1 MTGRAARRTATAGA
15 WRAGQTG
22 ATVDR
27 LATIDR
33 GRMRRLA
40 KTAVRGARVRGVM
53 GPATQDRR
61 VSTADRAMVVV
72 AAPMTRTI
80 IGHPEEVGRRL
91 STTVQEM
98 HVVRALMPGA
108 ASGAMR
114 GRLMIGVMPGRL
126 VMTGHRLGPADTRTH
141 APRAVMTG
149 VVMAGVVMIDRDS
162 PAESATLAPR
172 AVMTGVVIARLVMIG
187 RDRPAVSAMHAPRA
201 AMTGVV
207 MAGLVMIGRDGSADS
222 AMHAPRAAMTGVMT
236 GVTTGVTTGVQYRLT
251 TGAMAVPVVRVGR
264 RLDPDNGMVCGAR
277 AGTTAVL
284 SGRPA
289 MIGRRVR
296 TAGSGTIEARAGM
309 TVVPRLPKDAVTSGA
324 RIGSHPV
331 PTVAALDRFEIIA
344 PRGNP
349 GGLSRIVSGAH
360 RSAEI

>member
-1 MTGRAARRTATAGA
+1 
-15 WRAGQTG
+15 
-22 ATVDR
+22 
-27 LATIDR
+27 
-33 GRMRRLA
+33 
-40 KTAVRGARVRGVM
+40 VRGVM

-80 IGHPEEVGRRL
+80 IGHREEVGRRL
-91 STTVQEM
+91 STAVLGRLA
-98 HVVRALMPGA
+98 VRALMPGA

-126 VMTGHRLGPADTRTH
+126 VMTGHRLGPADTGTH

-149 VVMAGVVMIDRDS
+149 VVMTGVVMAGVVMIGRDS
-162 PAESATLAPR
+162 PAVSATLAPR
-172 AVMTGVVIARLVMIG
+172 AV
-187 RDRPAVSAMHAPRA
+187 
-201 AMTGVV
+201 MTGVV
-207 MAGLVMIGRDGSADS
+207 MAGLVMIGRDRPAVSATLAPRAVMTGVVMAGLVMIGWDTSADS
-222 AMHAPRAAMTGVMT
+222 AMHAPRAAMTAVM
-236 GVTTGVTTGVQYRLT
+236 TGVQYRLT
-251 TGAMAVPVVRVGR
+251 TGAMAVPVARVGR

-296 TAGSGTIEARAGM
+296 TAGSGTIEAHAEM
-309 TVVPRLPKDAVTSGA
+309 TVVPRLPMDAVTSGV
-324 RIGSHPV
+324 RTGSHPA

-344 PRGNP
+344 PRRNP

>member
-1 MTGRAARRTATAGA
+1 
-15 WRAGQTG
+15 
-22 ATVDR
+22 
-27 LATIDR
+27 
-33 GRMRRLA
+33 
-40 KTAVRGARVRGVM
+40 
-53 GPATQDRR
+53 
-61 VSTADRAMVVV
+61 
-72 AAPMTRTI
+72 
-80 IGHPEEVGRRL
+80 
-91 STTVQEM
+91 
-98 HVVRALMPGA
+98 
-108 ASGAMR
+108 MR

-149 VVMAGVVMIDRDS
+149 VVMAGVVMIGPDS
-162 PAESATLAPR
+162 PAVSATLAPR

-187 RDRPAVSAMHAPRA
+187 RDSPAESATLAPRA
-201 AMTGVV
+201 VMTGVV
-207 MAGLVMIGRDGSADS
+207 MAGLVMIGWDRSADS
-222 AMHAPRAAMTGVMT
+222 ATLAPRAAMTAVMT
-236 GVTTGVTTGVQYRLT
+236 AVTTGVQYRLT
-251 TGAMAVPVVRVGR
+251 TGAMAVPVARVGR

-296 TAGSGTIEARAGM
+296 TAGSGTIEAHAEM
-309 TVVPRLPKDAVTSGA
+309 TVVPRLPMDAVTSGV
-324 RIGSHPV
+324 RTGSHPA

-344 PRGNP
+344 PRRNP

>member
-1 MTGRAARRTATAGA
+1 
-15 WRAGQTG
+15 
-22 ATVDR
+22 
-27 LATIDR
+27 
-33 GRMRRLA
+33 
-40 KTAVRGARVRGVM
+40 
-53 GPATQDRR
+53 
-61 VSTADRAMVVV
+61 
-72 AAPMTRTI
+72 
-80 IGHPEEVGRRL
+80 
-91 STTVQEM
+91 
-98 HVVRALMPGA
+98 
-108 ASGAMR
+108 MR

-149 VVMAGVVMIDRDS
+149 VVMAGVVMIGPDS
-162 PAESATLAPR
+162 PAVSATLAPR

-187 RDRPAVSAMHAPRA
+187 RDSPAESATLAPRA
-201 AMTGVV
+201 VMTGVV
-207 MAGLVMIGRDGSADS
+207 MAGLVMIGWDRSADS
-222 AMHAPRAAMTGVMT
+222 ATLAPRAAMTAVMT
-236 GVTTGVTTGVQYRLT
+236 AVTTGVQYRLT
-251 TGAMAVPVVRVGR
+251 TGAMAVPVARVGR

>member
-1 MTGRAARRTATAGA
+1 
-15 WRAGQTG
+15 
-22 ATVDR
+22 
-27 LATIDR
+27 
-33 GRMRRLA
+33 
-40 KTAVRGARVRGVM
+40 M

-61 VSTADRAMVVV
+61 VSTADRATVVV

-91 STTVQEM
+91 STTVQEV

-149 VVMAGVVMIDRDS
+149 VVMAGVVMIGRDS
-162 PAESATLAPR
+162 PAVSATLAPR

-187 RDRPAVSAMHAPRA
+187 RDSPAESATLAPRA
-201 AMTGVV
+201 VMTGVV
-207 MAGLVMIGRDGSADS
+207 MAGLVMIGWDRSADS
-222 AMHAPRAAMTGVMT
+222 AMHAPRAAMTAVMT
-236 GVTTGVTTGVQYRLT
+236 AVTTGVQYRLT
-251 TGAMAVPVVRVGR
+251 TGAMAVPVARVGR

-277 AGTTAVL
+277 AGTTAVI

-309 TVVPRLPKDAVTSGA
+309 TVVPRLPMDAVTSGV
-324 RIGSHPV
+324 RTGPRPV
-331 PTVAALDRFEIIA
+331 PTVAVLDRFEMIA
-344 PRGNP
+344 LRGSP

-360 RSAEI
+360 RSEEI

>member
-1 MTGRAARRTATAGA
+1 
-15 WRAGQTG
+15 
-22 ATVDR
+22 
-27 LATIDR
+27 
-33 GRMRRLA
+33 MRRLA
-40 KTAVRGARVRGVM
+40 KTAVRGPRVRGVM

-61 VSTADRAMVVV
+61 VSTADRATVVV

-91 STTVQEM
+91 STTVQEV

-149 VVMAGVVMIDRDS
+149 VVMAGQVMAGLVMIGRDS
-162 PAESATLAPR
+162 PAESATL
-172 AVMTGVVIARLVMIG
+172 
-187 RDRPAVSAMHAPRA
+187 APRA

-207 MAGLVMIGRDGSADS
+207 MAGLVMIGRDSPAESATLAPRAAMTGVVMAGPVMIGRDRSADS
-222 AMHAPRAAMTGVMT
+222 AMHAPPAAMTA
-236 GVTTGVTTGVQYRLT
+236 VTTGVQYRLT
-251 TGAMAVPVVRVGR
+251 TGAMAVPVARVGR

-277 AGTTAVL
+277 AGTTAVV

-309 TVVPRLPKDAVTSGA
+309 TVVPRLPMDAVTSGV
-324 RIGSHPV
+324 RTGPRPV
-331 PTVAALDRFEIIA
+331 PTVAVLDRFEMIA
-344 PRGNP
+344 LRGSP

-360 RSAEI
+360 RSEEI

>member
-1 MTGRAARRTATAGA
+1 
-15 WRAGQTG
+15 
-22 ATVDR
+22 
-27 LATIDR
+27 
-33 GRMRRLA
+33 MRRLA
-40 KTAVRGARVRGVM
+40 KTAVRGPRVRGVM

-61 VSTADRAMVVV
+61 VSTADRATVVV

-91 STTVQEM
+91 STTVQEV

-149 VVMAGVVMIDRDS
+149 VVMAGVVMIGPDS
-162 PAESATLAPR
+162 PAVSATLAPR

-187 RDRPAVSAMHAPRA
+187 RDSPAESATLAPRA
-201 AMTGVV
+201 VMTGVV
-207 MAGLVMIGRDGSADS
+207 MAGLVMIGWDRSADS
-222 AMHAPRAAMTGVMT
+222 AMHAPRAAMTAVMT
-236 GVTTGVTTGVQYRLT
+236 AVTTGVQYRLT
-251 TGAMAVPVVRVGR
+251 TGAMAVPVARVGR

-277 AGTTAVL
+277 AGTTAVI

-309 TVVPRLPKDAVTSGA
+309 TVVPRLPMDAVTSGV
-324 RIGSHPV
+324 RTGPRPV
-331 PTVAALDRFEIIA
+331 PTVAVLDRFEMIA
-344 PRGNP
+344 LRGSP

-360 RSAEI
+360 RSEEI

>member
-1 MTGRAARRTATAGA
+1 
-15 WRAGQTG
+15 
-22 ATVDR
+22 
-27 LATIDR
+27 
-33 GRMRRLA
+33 
-40 KTAVRGARVRGVM
+40 M

-61 VSTADRAMVVV
+61 VSTADRATVVV

-91 STTVQEM
+91 STTVQEV

-149 VVMAGVVMIDRDS
+149 VVMAGVVMIGPDS
-162 PAESATLAPR
+162 PAVSATLAPR

-187 RDRPAVSAMHAPRA
+187 RDSPAESATLAPRA
-201 AMTGVV
+201 VMTGVV
-207 MAGLVMIGRDGSADS
+207 MAGLVMIGWDRSADS
-222 AMHAPRAAMTGVMT
+222 AMHAPRAAMTAVMT
-236 GVTTGVTTGVQYRLT
+236 AVTTGVQYRLT
-251 TGAMAVPVVRVGR
+251 TGAMAVPVARVGR

-277 AGTTAVL
+277 AGTTAVI

-309 TVVPRLPKDAVTSGA
+309 TVVPRLPMDAVTSGV
-324 RIGSHPV
+324 RTGPRPV
-331 PTVAALDRFEIIA
+331 PTVAVLDRFEMIA
-344 PRGNP
+344 LRGSP

-360 RSAEI
+360 RSEEI